1 MTRRIGWTTLAMF
14 LGVSLA
20 AVAGDKTLCTKHAGD
35 CAKGIATKYANSGW
49 LGIETEKS
57 DKGVVTIKSVVDD
70 SPAEAAGFQAGDVLV
85 AIGGV
90 EISEANKEALKAA
103 KQSLVAGGE
112 ARYTVLRHGAKT
124 TLTAKLVAPPRNVMA
139 QWIGEHMLSAH
150 NVAQVA
156 AKLA

>member
-1 MTRRIGWTTLAMF
+1 MTRRIGFSTLAMF

-49 LGIETEKS
+49 LGIETEKN
-57 DKGVVTIKSVVDD
+57 DKGVVTIKGVVDD

-85 AIGGV
+85 AINGV

-124 TLTAKLVAPPRNVMA
+124 QLTAKLVAPPRNVMA
-139 QWIGEHMLSAH
+139 QWIGEHMLSDH

-156 AKLA
+156 AK